1 MQDFAAQS
9 RTRRTYMM
17 ARPSTLSRLAAS
29 ASAALLVLAAASGA
43 AQTRPAQDG
52 GKEAPPETS
61 QAAPQGEI
69 SADLMYRLL
78 IGDIALQRGDPA
90 LAARAYFEAARDIK
104 DARLARRATEIAL
117 AARQRALAI
126 EAATL
131 WAELDPAA
139 ERPKQVIAGL
149 SSGGAGGGEVR
160 GSDLKADLERALAEA
175 ATAGPR
181 LGEAFLQLNRAL
193 ASEPDKVATLKLVQS
208 LAQPYPNNAEAQF
221 SVALAAFNTGLTEFG
236 TVRVAMQSIDHA
248 LALKPGW
255 EQAMLLK
262 VEILGKQSM
271 DRAADYLAEVLRAEP
286 DSKAANAALAQVRI
300 HQKRYA
306 EAMAILQSLW
316 EKDPDHRE
324 YQFGM
329 AMLAVQMKDWA
340 TAERLFLELNR
351 VEYGDDG
358 VVESYLAQIA
368 EETGRL
374 DLALERLRSVPDG
387 ERGWIAKLRVAAL
400 LGKLGR
406 PDEARRYLADLPAV
420 TQEQQVQVQ
429 QADAQVLRDA
439 GDNAKAYAVL
449 ASALDRFPDDPDL
462 LYDIA
467 MVAEKLD
474 RIDVVEAKLTR
485 LIELKPANAHALNA
499 LGYTLVDRTPRVAE
513 GLALIERALVLS
525 PDDPFILDSVGWAHY
540 RMGRLDDAEKHLR
553 RAMEQR
559 PDPEIA
565 AHLGEVLW
573 TKGERAL
580 AQDLWQSQLKSAP
593 DNAVLLE
600 TVRRLTR

>member
-1 MQDFAAQS
+1 
-9 RTRRTYMM
+9 MM
-17 ARPSTLSRLAAS
+17 ARPSIPSRLAAS
-29 ASAALLVLAAASGA
+29 ACAALLVLAAASVA
-43 AQTRPAQDG
+43 AQTRTAQDG
-52 GKEAPPETS
+52 GKPAAAETNQPE
-61 QAAPQGEI
+61 PQGEI
-69 SADLMYRLL
+69 TADLMYRLL

-90 LAARAYFEAARDIK
+90 LAARAYFEAARDVK

-126 EAATL
+126 DAATL

-149 SSGGAGGGEVR
+149 SGGAAGGGDLR
-160 GSDLKADLERALAEA
+160 GSDLKGDLERALAEA
-175 ATAGPR
+175 AASGPR

-221 SVALAAFNTGLTEFG
+221 SVALAAYNTGLAEFA
-236 TVRVAMQSIDHA
+236 TTKVAMQAVDRA

-262 VEILGKQSM
+262 VDILGKQSM
-271 DRAADYLAEVLRAEP
+271 DRAADYLAEVLKAEP

-300 HQKRYA
+300 QQKRYA
-306 EAMAILQSLW
+306 EAMAILQNLW
-316 EKDPDHRE
+316 EKDRDNHE

-329 AMLAVQMKDWA
+329 AMLAIQMKDWA

-368 EETGRL
+368 EETGRF
-374 DLALERLRSVPDG
+374 DLALERFRAVPEG
-387 ERGWIAKLRVAAL
+387 ERGWIAKLRVAAM

-406 PDEARRYLADLPAV
+406 VDEARRYLADLPAV
-420 TQEQQVQVQ
+420 TQEQRVQVQ

-439 GDNAKAYAVL
+439 GDNATAYAVL
-449 ASALDRFPDDPDL
+449 GSALVQFPDDPDL

-474 RIDVVEAKLTR
+474 KIDVVEAKLTR
-485 LIELKPANAHALNA
+485 LIELKPSNAHALNA

-513 GLALIERALVLS
+513 GLALIERALVLA
-525 PDDPFILDSVGWAHY
+525 PEDPFILDSVGWAHF
-540 RMGRLDDAEKHLR
+540 RMGRLDDAEKNLR

-573 TKGERAL
+573 AKGERAR
-580 AQDLWQSQLKSAP
+580 AQDVWQSQLKSAP
-593 DNAVLLE
+593 DNPVLLE
-600 TVRRLTR
+600 TVQRLTR

>member
-1 MQDFAAQS
+1 
-9 RTRRTYMM
+9 MM
-17 ARPSTLSRLAAS
+17 ARSSLSS
-29 ASAALLVLAAASGA
+29 CLAAAAFAAVLALAPVSIA
-43 AQTRPAQDG
+43 AQMRAAQDAD
-52 GKEAPPETS
+52 KQPPAKADPPGP
-61 QAAPQGEI
+61 AAEI
-69 SADLMYRLL
+69 SAELMYRLL
-78 IGDIALQRGDPA
+78 VGDIALQRGEPA
-90 LAARAYFEAARDIK
+90 LAARAYFEAARDVK

-117 AARQRALAI
+117 AARQRNLAV
-126 EAATL
+126 EAAKL

-149 SSGGAGGGEVR
+149 AGGAAGGGDLR
-160 GSDLKADLERALAEA
+160 SDLKADLERALAEA
-175 ATAGPR
+175 AASGPR

-193 ASEPDKVATLKLVQS
+193 AAEPDKVATFKLVQS
-208 LAQPYPNNAEAQF
+208 LAQPYPDSAEARF
-221 SVALAAFNTGLTEFG
+221 AVALAAYNTGLADFG
-236 TVRVAMQSIDHA
+236 MATVAMQTIDRA

-271 DRAADYLAEVLRAEP
+271 DRAADYLAEVIRTEP
-286 DSKAANAALAQVRI
+286 DSKAANSALVQVRI
-300 HQKRYA
+300 QQKRYA
-306 EAMAILQSLW
+306 EAAAILENLW
-316 EKDPDHRE
+316 AKDQENHE

-329 AMLAVQMKDWA
+329 AMLAIQLKDWSK
-340 TAERLFLELNR
+340 AEQLFLELNR
-351 VEYGDDG
+351 LEYGEDG

-368 EETGRL
+368 EETGRF
-374 DLALERLRSVPDG
+374 DLALERFRAVPEG
-387 ERGWIAKLRVAAL
+387 ERGWIAKLRAAAM

-406 PDEARRYLADLPAV
+406 VDEARRYLADLPAV
-420 TQEQQVQVQ
+420 TPEQRVQVQ

-449 ASALDRFPDDPDL
+449 NSALVQFPDDPDL
-462 LYDIA
+462 LYDVA

-474 RIDVVEAKLTR
+474 KIDVVEAKLTR
-485 LIELKPANAHALNA
+485 LIELKPSNAHALNA

-513 GLALIERALVLS
+513 GLVLIERAFALA

-540 RMGRLDDAEKHLR
+540 RMGRLDEAEKHLR

-573 TKGERAL
+573 TKGDRTR
-580 AQDLWQSQLKSAP
+580 AQDVWQSQLKSAP